1 MDSKSLQQK
10 ASKEDSSVTVDATTA
25 NEKIYKEYINK
36 LGHGWQLKRFPESKS
51 FYAVRENSKFFETC
65 RQLLCEFDSI

>member
-1 MDSKSLQQK
+1 MIAWAIWNMDSKRLATK
-10 ASKEDSSVTVDATTA
+10 ASKKDFFRNNDATTA

-51 FYAVRENSKFFETC
+51 FYSGA
-65 RQLLCEFDSI
+65 